1 MSSLVITRAMLASGE
16 IVDIEIDGD
25 KITAVLQSES
35 AAAREVAQV
44 SSAQV
49 SSAQVIDAAGMLVL
63 PGFVN
68 AHAHLDKTWWGQ
80 PWVRYGGVQSTEG
93 RIQHERAERGRYG
106 IPNLSSTTG
115 LLSEMLRLG
124 TTAIRS
130 HADVDLGVG
139 LGGIECISAA
149 VQSLEIAPEVQIVAF
164 AQDGVVRRPGVA
176 KLLDEAAQL
185 PTVSHIGAVDPAT
198 IDRDPVEL
206 FDTLIDIAVQREV
219 GIDLHLHDG
228 GELGA
233 FQVELLAERTKAA
246 GLQGRVTVS
255 HGFFLGELDAGYR
268 QELLDQIAEAGIS
281 WATASPADTAPLP
294 WKEMRERAIPI
305 GLGTD
310 GIRDL
315 WTPLGTG
322 DPLAVAREFARLHR
336 MRADADLEHAV
347 WLAGAGAA
355 ELFARQARGIE
366 AGALADLV
374 FLKAE
379 NPSDALARTP
389 ERELVIV
396 RGRVVTANGA
406 G

>member
-1 MSSLVITRAMLASGE
+1 
-16 IVDIEIDGD
+16 
-25 KITAVLQSES
+25 
-35 AAAREVAQV
+35 
-44 SSAQV
+44 
-49 SSAQVIDAAGMLVL
+49 
-63 PGFVN
+63 
-68 AHAHLDKTWWGQ
+68 
-80 PWVRYGGVQSTEG
+80 
-93 RIQHERAERGRYG
+93 
-106 IPNLSSTTG
+106 
-115 LLSEMLRLG
+115 
-124 TTAIRS
+124 
-130 HADVDLGVG
+130 
-139 LGGIECISAA
+139 
-149 VQSLEIAPEVQIVAF
+149 
-164 AQDGVVRRPGVA
+164 
-176 KLLDEAAQL
+176 
-185 PTVSHIGAVDPAT
+185 
-198 IDRDPVEL
+198 
-206 FDTLIDIAVQREV
+206 
-219 GIDLHLHDG
+219 
-228 GELGA
+228 
-233 FQVELLAERTKAA
+233 
-246 GLQGRVTVS
+246 
-255 HGFFLGELDAGYR
+255 
-268 QELLDQIAEAGIS
+268 
-281 WATASPADTAPLP
+281 
-294 WKEMRERAIPI
+294 MRERAIPI